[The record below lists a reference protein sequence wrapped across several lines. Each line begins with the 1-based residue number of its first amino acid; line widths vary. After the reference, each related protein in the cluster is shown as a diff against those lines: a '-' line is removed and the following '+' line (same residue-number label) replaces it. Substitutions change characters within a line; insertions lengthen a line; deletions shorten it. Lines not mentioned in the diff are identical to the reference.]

1 MVMLLAVFT
10 TAGAQEKVLKV
21 WPGGAPD
28 HNGMTLPE
36 EKFDGVRVRN
46 VSEAEMTLF
55 LPPAEIRSGAA
66 VVICPGGGYAMEAMD
81 HEGYDLARWLAD
93 RGVAGVVLKYRLPY
107 GHHAI
112 PSGDARQALRL
123 VRFHAA
129 EWGIDPAKVGLA
141 GSSAG
146 GHLAATAGTRFD
158 RGIPGA
164 ADPVAH
170 MSCRP
175 DFLLLL
181 YPVITMNGE
190 FTHRGSRSNLLGEIP
205 DPELISF
212 YSNELHVTPDTP
224 PTFLVLADD
233 DKGVVP
239 RNSTEF
245 YTALKKN
252 GVPAEM
258 HIFSRGG
265 HGFGMRKN
273 NLPADQWPE
282 LFLAWLR
289 QGRFIP

>member
-1 MVMLLAVFT
+1 
-10 TAGAQEKVLKV
+10 
-21 WPGGAPD
+21 
-28 HNGMTLPE
+28 
-36 EKFDGVRVRN
+36 
-46 VSEAEMTLF
+46 
-55 LPPAEIRSGAA
+55 
-66 VVICPGGGYAMEAMD
+66 
-81 HEGYDLARWLAD
+81 
-93 RGVAGVVLKYRLPY
+93 
-107 GHHAI
+107 
-112 PSGDARQALRL
+112 
-123 VRFHAA
+123 
-129 EWGIDPAKVGLA
+129 
-141 GSSAG
+141 
-146 GHLAATAGTRFD
+146 RFD

-190 FTHRGSRSNLLGEIP
+190 FTHRGSRSNLLGENP